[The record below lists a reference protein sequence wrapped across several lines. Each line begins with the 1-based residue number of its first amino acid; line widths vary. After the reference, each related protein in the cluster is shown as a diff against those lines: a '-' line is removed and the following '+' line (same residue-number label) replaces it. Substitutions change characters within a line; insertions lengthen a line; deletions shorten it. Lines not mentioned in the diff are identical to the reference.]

1 MIAWW
6 RSRHTPVRA
15 QERSEPVQQMLRRLD
30 WTVLRP
36 IALRLGGNVRSVARG
51 SGLDLAEIREYQPG
65 DDVRHLDWGATARTG
80 VPHVRQTYAERALD
94 VWLLVDVSPSVDWG
108 TARRTKR
115 SHAQE
120 LVAAIAQVVG
130 RHNNR
135 VGGLLFAERP
145 LEVLPPA
152 VGRHHLLRLLGKV
165 REAPRRTERGRTD
178 LRAALDL
185 ARSVIRRPSVV
196 VLVSDL
202 LVEDGWAEALGKL
215 AARHEVAVVRVVDPR
230 EGVLPDVGI
239 VTFED
244 PETGE
249 QLVVDTTSARL
260 RERFAAAARTQS
272 ERIDQLLASRGV
284 RQIVASTDAD
294 LLPSL
299 LELLD
304 RRRVVAASRKSCRQR
319 FSA

>member
-6 RSRHTPVRA
+6 RKGRPQPAA
-15 QERSEPVQQMLRRLD
+15 QERPEPVQQMLRRLD

-65 DDVRHLDWGATARTG
+65 DDVRHLDWSATARTG

-145 LEVLPPA
+145 LDVLPPA
-152 VGRHHLLRLLGKV
+152 VGRHHLLRLLSKL

-178 LRAALDL
+178 LTAALDL

-196 VLVSDL
+196 LVVSDL
-202 LVEDGWAEALGKL
+202 LVDDGWADALGKL
-215 AARHEVAVVRVVDPR
+215 AARHEVVLLRIVDPR
-230 EGVLPDVGI
+230 ESELPDVGI

-249 QLVVDTTSARL
+249 QLVVDTASGRL
-260 RERFAAAARTQS
+260 RERFAAAARAQR
-272 ERIDQLLASRGV
+272 ERIDRALATRGV
-284 RQIVASTDAD
+284 RQIIASTDAD
-294 LLPSL
+294 LLPPL
-299 LELLD
+299 LDLLD
-304 RRRVVAASRKSCRQR
+304 RRRIAAANRQPYRQR
-319 FSA
+319 LPA

>member
-6 RSRHTPVRA
+6 RKGRPQPAA
-15 QERSEPVQQMLRRLD
+15 QERPEPVQQMLRRLD

-65 DDVRHLDWGATARTG
+65 DDVRHLDWSATARTG

-145 LEVLPPA
+145 LDVLPPA
-152 VGRHHLLRLLGKV
+152 VGRHHLLRLLSKL

-178 LRAALDL
+178 LTAALDL

-196 VLVSDL
+196 LLVSDL
-202 LVEDGWAEALGKL
+202 LVDDGWADALGKL
-215 AARHEVAVVRVVDPR
+215 AARHEVVVLHVVDPR
-230 EGVLPDVGI
+230 ESELPDVGI

-249 QLVVDTTSARL
+249 QLVVDTASDRL
-260 RERFAAAARTQS
+260 RERFAAAARTQR
-272 ERIDQLLASRGV
+272 ERIDRALATRGV
-284 RQIVASTDAD
+284 RQIIASTDAD
-294 LLPSL
+294 LLPPL
-299 LELLD
+299 LDLLD
-304 RRRVVAASRKSCRQR
+304 RRRIAAANRQPYRQR
-319 FSA
+319 LPA

>member
-1 MIAWW
+1 
-6 RSRHTPVRA
+6 
-15 QERSEPVQQMLRRLD
+15 
-30 WTVLRP
+30 
-36 IALRLGGNVRSVARG
+36 
-51 SGLDLAEIREYQPG
+51 
-65 DDVRHLDWGATARTG
+65 

-145 LEVLPPA
+145 LDVLPPA
-152 VGRHHLLRLLGKV
+152 VGRHHLLRLLSKL
-165 REAPRRTERGRTD
+165 REAPRRTEPGRTD
-178 LRAALDL
+178 LTAALDL

-196 VLVSDL
+196 LVVSDL
-202 LVEDGWAEALGKL
+202 LVDDGWADALGKL
-215 AARHEVAVVRVVDPR
+215 AARHEVVVLHVVDPR
-230 EGVLPDVGI
+230 ESELPDVGI

-249 QLVVDTTSARL
+249 QLVVDTASGRL
-260 RERFAAAARTQS
+260 RERFAAAARAQR
-272 ERIDQLLASRGV
+272 ERIDRALATRGV
-284 RQIVASTDAD
+284 RQIIASTDAD
-294 LLPSL
+294 LLPPL
-299 LELLD
+299 LDLLD
-304 RRRVVAASRKSCRQR
+304 RRRIAAANRQPYRQR
-319 FSA
+319 LPA